1 MARKHDSHE
10 RRRRGGNSSGRR
22 EAEEQ
27 RPERPHPPRPAGWR
41 DVLTPDYEYPEELD
55 GLGRRARRKAK
66 RDWRREDH
74 VERMAWLRDQRR
86 SEPATPAG
94 LIAVVLLLAIIVLG
108 LGGGLQ
114 RLLNGDEAAGEPV
127 AGQTTN
133 TDQPTDQPTGPDS
146 TTSSEPSSSV
156 SPSPSPSPVG
166 SLPIAT
172 ERPPANALTSANQ
185 VVASWARVFYTRTP
199 ALETYAD
206 LVERAAQ
213 YTTDEVATSFTAAG
227 DSTYEALAADGG
239 RSRVVSA
246 PVSAPRPGTAPVDT
260 PTRITRLVTIS
271 IDVTGKRAG
280 RLVVPLLI
288 TVGLDRDRWVISD
301 VTGGTGT

>member
-1 MARKHDSHE
+1 MAKHDSHQ
-10 RRRRGGNSSGRR
+10 RRRRGGKGAKGGHPQADER
-22 EAEEQ
+22 

-41 DVLTPDYEYPEELD
+41 DMLTPDYEYPDQLD
-55 GLGRRARRKAK
+55 GLGRRDRRKAK

-74 VERMAWLRDQRR
+74 AERMAWLRDQRR

-114 RLLNGDEAAGEPV
+114 RLLNGDEPASEPV

-133 TDQPTDQPTGPDS
+133 VDQPTDQPTEPDS
-146 TTSSEPSSSV
+146 PTSSGPSSV
-156 SPSPSPSPVG
+156 SPSPVG

-172 ERPPANALTSANQ
+172 ERPPANALAAANQ
-185 VVASWARVFYTRTP
+185 VVASWAKVFYTRTP

-213 YTTDEVATSFTAAG
+213 YTTDQVATSFTAAG
-227 DSTYEALAADGG
+227 DTTYEALAADGG
-239 RSRVVSA
+239 RSRVISA
-246 PVSAPRPGTAPVDT
+246 PVTAPRPGTAPVDT
-260 PTRITRLVTIS
+260 PARITRLVTIS

-280 RLVVPLLI
+280 RLVVPLLV
-288 TVGLDRDRWVISD
+288 TVGLDDDRWVISD